1 MCLFVFITSVGIW
14 LGTVVC
20 VTQLVVPLI
29 RATLHPE
36 AALELLH
43 KLFPRFYT
51 FGVLCGMTA
60 LAAIALA
67 PSNPLTVSRRLLLML
82 PVSFSLLCTVLAQ
95 YYIYPRMS
103 ELHGRPPDEHDH
115 LLRFSTL
122 LNNTVLLMLVFA
134 FATFATR

>member
-1 MCLFVFITSVGIW
+1 MCVFVFITSVGIW

-20 VTQLVVPLI
+20 FTQLVLPLV

-36 AALELLH
+36 AAFELLH
-43 KLFPRFYT
+43 KLFRRFYT

-60 LAAIALA
+60 LVAIALA
-67 PSNPLTVSRRLLLML
+67 PSNPLTVSRRLLLMFS
-82 PVSFSLLCTVLAQ
+82 VSFSLLCTVLAQ
-95 YYIYPRMS
+95 YYIYPRMV
-103 ELHGRPPDEHDH
+103 ELHRRDPDEHDH

-122 LNNTVLLMLVFA
+122 LNNTVLLVLVFA